1 MLSEQPND
9 IQSIPLPRRDFWK
22 AESYITYRRL
32 WLDAALEAFAPDMRG
47 RVVDIGG
54 KRENKRGTFQPPEQ
68 QAQAWWYVNL
78 DLTTNPN
85 VYADAG
91 QLPLMGQSVDC
102 VICTEVLEHLPR
114 PERCVTEIHRLLRD
128 GGLVLVSIPF
138 LYPVHA
144 DPYDYQRFTEDGLRE
159 LFRDFKT
166 VTVYRMGG
174 YTGVLGLM
182 FELGIHGVVG
192 NALSKKIT
200 RWAMKWI
207 SRWLFRKDLAAF
219 GMESAAWAKFTT
231 GYFVRAVR

>member
-1 MLSEQPND
+1 MPLEQPND
-9 IQSIPLPRRDFWK
+9 TPSIPLPRRDFWK
-22 AESYITYRRL
+22 AKNYLTYRRL
-32 WLDAALEAFAPDMRG
+32 WLDVALEAFASDMRG
-47 RVVDIGG
+47 RVMDIGG
-54 KRENKRGTFQPPEQ
+54 KRENKRGTFQPPEH

-78 DLTTNPN
+78 DMTTNPN

-114 PERCVTEIHRLLRD
+114 PERCVAEIHRLLRD
-128 GGLVLVSIPF
+128 GGVALISVPF
-138 LYPVHA
+138 LYPTHA
-144 DPYDYQRFTEDGLRE
+144 DPYDYQRFTEDGLRN

-182 FELGIHGVVG
+182 VELGIHGVEG
-192 NALSKKIT
+192 NAPSKKLA

-207 SRWLFRKDLAAF
+207 SRWLFRADLAAF
-219 GMESAAWAKFTT
+219 GMESEAWAKFTT